1 MHSLASPLAAPYA
14 GGVAGALPGLGG
26 FALGQAAP
34 ALRGLTNPG
43 LALATVLLV
52 SNLNEEVCFIIPIV
66 ICKSNQLCVCLLLL
80 LLDEILRKKKKCHI
94 V

>member
-1 MHSLASPLAAPYA
+1 MHSLASPLTAPYA

-52 SNLNEEVCFIIPIV
+52 SNLNEEVG
-66 ICKSNQLCVCLLLL
+66 
-80 LLDEILRKKKKCHI
+80 DY
-94 V
+94 